1 MNDPLAKQPGKRAR
15 VSSAVETGRTV
26 VTVTGEVDHVGA
38 VRLTGVLEAAA
49 ALSGT
54 GDVPVDFSRVG
65 FCDCSGLNTLL
76 AARNHCQDLGIRF
89 SLSEPVT
96 LPVARLFQLTGAG
109 PLLLRQQTA

>member
-1 MNDPLAKQPGKRAR
+1 M
-15 VSSAVETGRTV
+15 SSAVEAGRTV
-26 VTVTGEVDHVGA
+26 VTVTGEVDHVSA
-38 VRLTGVLEAAA
+38 VRLAGVLEAA

-54 GDVPVDFSRVG
+54 GDIRVDFSRVG

-109 PLLLRQQTA
+109 PLLLKQQTA